1 MSYYILPKKNNN
13 IQINAKT
20 IKIQDLNN
28 ISNTSN
34 EKLIPIV
41 SFSLIHYLNILT
53 EQIKDAIQINNTF
66 TNFENKTIIEN
77 INFDL
82 INKVTNPHE
91 FIFTKVPGLN
101 YSVGKL
107 KPMNNIFYIFM
118 ELFSSFDF
126 FNYFKENI
134 NTIHYGKNINS
145 TIEFLN
151 IFREDKNDVH
161 ISIEL
166 NDIEID
172 YYKLKN
178 NEILNSV
185 QNNSIDFLYFEMNNQ
200 IYNNIHKYIKGILY
214 FFEQILLFQKKNGLC
229 IMKLDNLFYKP
240 ILDIIYILT
249 SLYDKIYIVKPNT
262 TNISNNERF
271 IVCKYF
277 LNNET
282 NNSQLLKKIELLL
295 KEVIF
300 DENKTILYIINEKL
314 PYYFIN
320 KIEDANI
327 NIGHQQIEHLN
338 LILNIIKNKNRDEK
352 IETLKKANIIKCI
365 QWCEKYKI
373 PHNKFTDKINIFLP
387 LKKDINDYKIYNDIL
402 EDDYDL
408 EK

>member
-185 QNNSIDFLYFEMNNQ
+185 QNNSIDFLYFELNNQ

-214 FFEQILLFQKKNGLC
+214 FFEKILLFQKKNGLC

-387 LKKDINDYKIYNDIL
+387 LKKDINDYKIYNEIL